1 VSNFEQMV
9 SPQPVNF
16 LGGGVDRRVEEHLQ
30 WPKAWLMGKQR
41 KTDPVSL
48 RIAARIRPSMMSLT
62 ILRATGTQSR
72 KIDQLGQE

>member
-1 VSNFEQMV
+1 
-9 SPQPVNF
+9 
-16 LGGGVDRRVEEHLQ
+16 LIDRVEEHLQ

-41 KTDPVSL
+41 KTDPASL

-72 KIDQLGQE
+72 KIDQ

>member
-1 VSNFEQMV
+1 LEAG
-9 SPQPVNF
+9 
-16 LGGGVDRRVEEHLQ
+16 LIDRVEEHLQ

-41 KTDPVSL
+41 KTDPASL